1 MYSALRRSGARFVF
15 SLVVLA
21 LSCLTYA
28 GCGGGVG
35 GGSFIGSGGSNFL
48 STGATGSFFRAI
60 QVDPRAEDSAGPQ
73 FVTSADLNG
82 DGLDDLVSAWNQ
94 SQPVQIHLQRRS
106 GTAIGFETVTLPSR
120 TSTVTVS
127 GLEVADFDNDGNI
140 DIAVM
145 SKRTTLG
152 SGGCLGN
159 QDVDEDEESG
169 LISLYMGPA
178 DPATVNQALAWT
190 EVSIG
195 SSQLQGTSIDSTVPE
210 AGGFSSM
217 RIGDINLDG
226 NPDIVAAWNT
236 PCDPAV
242 TTEVL
247 LFTNPGGSGGVRA
260 GSFAAS
266 TILNEVPT
274 GAFIVDV
281 AIADID
287 GDGDQD
293 IVATF
298 PDANSM
304 NVRWFRNP
312 LIDTPDDFHV
322 SDGEWHTGTIA
333 QVATQASI
341 VRAADID
348 EDGNVDLVMR
358 SASGQVVQWLRGRG
372 EESTTLPVGG
382 IQWQVYTIAEFTGR
396 SPQSMAVG
404 DLTGNGDMDLA
415 VSAQGALILL
425 SPTSGVFNL
434 WSSDVIIDEGS
445 GDSEGGGEANAF
457 MNSVQ
462 VTDLDGDG
470 RNDILT
476 TLDRNTGSGITSDAL
491 VWFRSIR

>member
-1 MYSALRRSGARFVF
+1 MYSALRHSGAKLVF

-21 LSCLTYA
+21 LCFSIHA
-28 GCGGGVG
+28 GCGAGGSFTGG
-35 GGSFIGSGGSNFL
+35 GGSGFL
-48 STGATGSFFRAI
+48 SNGATGSFFRAI
-60 QVDPRAEDSAGPQ
+60 QVDPEAEDSAGPQ
-73 FVTSADLNG
+73 FVASADLNG
-82 DGLDDLVSAWNQ
+82 DGLDDLISAWNQ
-94 SQPVQIHLQRRS
+94 SQPVQIHIQRRA

-152 SGGCLGN
+152 SGGCMGN
-159 QDVDEDEESG
+159 QDVDEDAESG
-169 LISLYMGPA
+169 LITLYMGPA
-178 DPATVNQALAWT
+178 DSGTINQALAWT

-195 SSQLQGTSIDSTVPE
+195 SSQLQGSSIDSAVPE

-217 RIGDINLDG
+217 RLGDINLDG
-226 NPDIVAAWNT
+226 NIDIVAAWNT
-236 PCDPAV
+236 PCDPEV

-247 LFTNPGGSGGVRA
+247 LFTNPGGRGSVRA

-266 TILNEVPT
+266 TIPNDVPT
-274 GAFIVDV
+274 GQFIVDV

-293 IVATF
+293 IVGTF

-312 LIDTPDDFHV
+312 LIDTPDDFHA
-322 SDGEWHTGTIA
+322 SDGEWHTGTVA

-341 VRAADID
+341 VRPADID

-358 SASGQVVQWLRGRG
+358 SASGQVIQWLRGRG

-382 IQWQVYTIAEFTGR
+382 IQWQVYTIAEFNGR
-396 SPQSMAVG
+396 TPQSMAVG
-404 DLTGNGDMDLA
+404 DLTGNGNMDIA
-415 VSAQGALILL
+415 VSAQGALLL
-425 SPTSGVFNL
+425 LTPSSGVYNA

-445 GDSEGGGEANAF
+445 GSSEDGGEANAF

-462 VTDLDGDG
+462 ITDLDGDG